1 MTFTQ
6 IQQKQQM
13 KMDRFN
19 NWYNVNKKKV
29 TNDHIFPENQVEMTR
44 NNINKINELTK
55 EEQLSNDDYIHF
67 KKKTYKYNYYNNFNK
82 NYKYNYSNIYGDLK
96 YKEFNF
102 QKGLSD
108 TNNWRQPHIA
118 ESDFQNDNV
127 ISQSGKE
134 ELYSSC
140 VYDRDLNVQLLCH
153 NTNGTKNVLDTDNIE
168 NTDYVKKTF
177 LKKSYKK
184 HNVIIESKNYPEI
197 DHLISI
203 NDINK
208 LDNST
213 LISKL
218 KSLDIEINIPIIS
231 YGIVLYTYEKN
242 KYLKYLI
249 CQRRDSISYI
259 QYLQDLIDEKNMV
272 KYINLMSKEEK
283 KRCLEYYYKKDAH
296 SIWKDLWITHKS
308 KIYKNHYER
317 CTNMFLKNMEKYLEH
332 FKNENIGQMEN
343 SWCFPKGRLNKN
355 ENEIECAM
363 RELEEET
370 NISSDIINVNKNI
383 SFEELYIGSNNLI
396 YKTVYYLAYIPY
408 IPKKIYKYYPTNI
421 RKKFISSE
429 FQDLEWLD
437 YTSVYNKLNEPKKRV
452 LEEINNYLKKKL

>member
-1 MTFTQ
+1 MTYTQ
-6 IQQKQQM
+6 MKRIEQI

-19 NWYNVNKKKV
+19 SWYNNKVKV
-29 TNDHIFPENQVEMTR
+29 TNYDNSSEIQVENSIDNR
-44 NNINKINELTK
+44 NKSQNV
-55 EEQLSNDDYIHF
+55 DDYVNF
-67 KKKTYKYNYYNNFNK
+67 KKKPYKYNYYNNFTK
-82 NYKYNYSNIYGDLK
+82 NYNHNYSNDHGEFK
-96 YKEFNF
+96 CKEFNF
-102 QKGLSD
+102 QKRLSD
-108 TNNWRQPHIA
+108 NNNWRQNHITCTCL
-118 ESDFQNDNV
+118 ENSRCVCNYKLKSHNENEVFFPSGFSSHKHLNTTPLCYDTNDKKLE
-127 ISQSGKE
+127 I
-134 ELYSSC
+134 
-140 VYDRDLNVQLLCH
+140 
-153 NTNGTKNVLDTDNIE
+153 DNIKNSD
-168 NTDYVKKTF
+168 NTHDNSKF
-177 LKKSYKK
+177 LKKSYKNC
-184 HNVIIESKNYPEI
+184 NVIESKNYPEI
-197 DHLISI
+197 DHLIDT

-208 LDNST
+208 LDNCT

-218 KSLDIEINIPIIS
+218 KSLELEINIPIVS
-231 YGIVLYTYEKN
+231 YGIVLYTYDKN

-259 QYLQDLIDEKNMV
+259 QYLQDLIDEKNIV

-317 CTNMFLKNMEKYLEH
+317 CTNMFFKNMEKYLEH
-332 FKNENIGQMEN
+332 FKNENIGQIEN

-355 ENEIECAM
+355 ENEIECAV

-383 SFEELYIGSNNLI
+383 TFEELYIGSNNLI

-437 YTSVYNKLNEPKKRV
+437 YTNVYNKLNEPKKRI
-452 LEEINNYLKKKL
+452 LEEINNYLKNKH